1 MNGQDS
7 IGTGVPVF
15 TAPASSSRATFLADA
30 RAQFSRVPSLDGIR
44 AVSILIVMLS
54 HFVASN
60 LFPGG
65 FGVLV
70 FFVVSGFLITRL
82 LFAEFKSKQSVSL
95 PNFYL
100 RRFFRLYPVIVA
112 YTLAVLLLFAVT
124 RMRIDW
130 WEPLSALFYF
140 ANYFYAHAM
149 AIGSERQLMP
159 FSIFWSLSIEE
170 HFYILFP
177 ILFVILQGRSGPL
190 AVAMTAIIAV
200 CIFARLALAYAR
212 PDLLATHWFYYT
224 ELRLDSIAFGVL
236 LACLC
241 ERREGRRLIGWMMK
255 PEAVLGATAI
265 LLLCFLV
272 RSDWFRETL
281 RYSLQGGSVATLL
294 AAVLFS
300 PRYRLAQ
307 IVLNSFVMSWI
318 GVPSY
323 SLYLWHFFAASLV
336 EDFAHVPHATQA
348 VLGFVLSFA
357 LAIPSYFLLER
368 PLASLRHRFGSHVA

>member
-1 MNGQDS
+1 MSGEGNIDS
-7 IGTGVPVF
+7 GAAVF
-15 TAPASSSRATFLADA
+15 AGSAAPAREMFLADM
-30 RAQFSRVPSLDGIR
+30 RSQFVRVPSLDGIR

-54 HFVASN
+54 HFVASD

-65 FGVLV
+65 FGVLI

-82 LFAEFKSKQSVSL
+82 LFAELKSRRAVSL

-112 YTLAVLLLFAVT
+112 YTLAVLVLFAAT
-124 RMRIDW
+124 RKRIDW

-149 AIGSERQLMP
+149 AVGSARHLMP

-177 ILFVILQGRSGPL
+177 VLFVVLKGRPGRM
-190 AVAMTAIIAV
+190 AVAMTAIIAA
-200 CIFARLALAYAR
+200 CIFARLAVAYAR
-212 PDLLATHWFYYT
+212 PDLLTTHWFYYT

-236 LACLC
+236 LASLC
-241 ERREGRRLIGWMMK
+241 ESSNGRQLVKRMLK

-265 LLLCFLV
+265 LLACFLL
-272 RSDWFRETL
+272 RNDWFRETL
-281 RYSLQGGSVATLL
+281 RYSLQGGCVVVLL

-307 IVLNSFVMSWI
+307 IVLNSFAMSWI
-318 GVPSY
+318 GVLSY
-323 SLYLWHFFAASLV
+323 SLYLWHFFADSLV
-336 EDFAHVPHATQA
+336 EDFARVPHATQA
-348 VLGFVLSFA
+348 IIGFALSFA
-357 LAIPSYFLLER
+357 LAIPSYLLLER
-368 PLASLRHRFGSHVA
+368 PLARLRHRFGSHVA

>member
-1 MNGQDS
+1 M
-7 IGTGVPVF
+7 
-15 TAPASSSRATFLADA
+15 FLADM
-30 RAQFSRVPSLDGIR
+30 RAKLVRVPSLDGIR
-44 AVSILIVMLS
+44 ALSILIVMLS
-54 HFVASN
+54 HFLASD

-82 LFAEFKSKQSVSL
+82 LFAELKSKQSISL

-100 RRFFRLYPVIVA
+100 RRFFRLYPVILA
-112 YTLAVLLLFAVT
+112 YTLAVLVLFAAT
-124 RMRIDW
+124 GMRIDW
-130 WEPLSALFYF
+130 WQPLSALFYF

-149 AIGSERQLMP
+149 AVGSARHLMP

-177 ILFVILQGRSGPL
+177 VLFVVLKGRAGPL
-190 AVAMTAIIAV
+190 AAAMTAIIAA
-200 CIFARLALAYAR
+200 CLFARLALAYAR

-236 LACLC
+236 LASLC
-241 ERREGRRLIGWMMK
+241 ESREGRRFVDWMLK
-255 PEAVLGATAI
+255 PEAVLGAVVT
-265 LLLCFLV
+265 LLVCFAV
-272 RSDWFRETL
+272 RNDWFRETL
-281 RYSLQGGSVATLL
+281 RYSLQGGSVAVLL

-307 IVLNSFVMSWI
+307 TLLNSFAMSWI
-318 GVPSY
+318 GVLSY
-323 SLYLWHFFAASLV
+323 SLYLWHFFADTLV

-348 VLGFVLSFA
+348 IIGFALSFA

-368 PLASLRHRFGSHVA
+368 PLASLRHRFGSQVA